1 MILISFDIY
10 MGTLTCNFVLTY
22 VFVCSNSISCNI
34 CVFAILDG
42 SAFLL
47 IYSPLRFLKVDQD
60 QPYVEGSILFAL

>member
-1 MILISFDIY
+1 MYL
-10 MGTLTCNFVLTY
+10 Y
-22 VFVCSNSISCNI
+22 VGNSISCNI

-42 SAFLL
+42 SVFLL